1 MPKLAGLF
9 DSFDNLDQISPEAI
23 AFWLKPIPQANF
35 LENYLANK
43 ILYPEALPLTEHDMQ
58 IDLGIL
64 REALKM
70 SKALA
75 DAMKVPKPGSEKVN
89 ALLGDNPFLN
99 ITLRKILIPVRFLN
113 FVPHLMSLTRV
124 FIDALLLNRER
135 KDFFQDLWTIV
146 LIDDIDEVVGSVLLP
161 QFESSGGVMNLK
173 LPSKNYEIRQGN
185 LMLIPCPQDRCE
197 IAYKLQ
203 RGKLLGKQENAFEVY
218 GGKLGLV
225 IDGRGS

>member
-1 MPKLAGLF
+1 MTRPNGLF

-23 AFWLKPIPQANF
+23 ASWLKPIPQANF

-43 ILYPEALPLTEHDMQ
+43 ILYPQALPLTEHDMQ

-70 SKALA
+70 N
-75 DAMKVPKPGSEKVN
+75 VPKPGSQKVN

-99 ITLRKILIPVRFLN
+99 ITLRKILIPARFLN
-113 FVPHLMSLTRV
+113 FVPNLMSLTRV

-146 LIDDIDEVVGSVLLP
+146 LIDDIDEVVGSILLP

-173 LPSKNYEIRQGN
+173 LSSKNYEIRQGN

-203 RGKLLGKQENAFEVY
+203 KGKLLGRQENAFEVY